1 MPLSDS
7 TLYIWWPQPSL
18 KESCNILL
26 KWSNLYIMT
35 SSVAL
40 TLTKLVLHFDLVV
53 QIRWLKV
60 VIAEK
65 KLYNFQS
72 LIPKIWWPYVFW
84 KRNIYRDQLLY
95 KTSRKK
101 SDLTASIKHIFRFS
115 KLEFRFKIQ
124 KSRKSTTLI
133 L

>member
-18 KESCNILL
+18 KESCNNLL
-26 KWSNLYIMT
+26 KWSDLYIMT

-40 TLTKLVLHFDLVV
+40 TLTKLVPHFDLVV

-72 LIPKIWWPYVFW
+72 LMPKIWWPYIFLEKEMSTVINCYIKHLGKNLTSPLRSNIFSDFQN
-84 KRNIYRDQLLY
+84 RN
-95 KTSRKK
+95 
-101 SDLTASIKHIFRFS
+101 SDLKFRS
-115 KLEFRFKIQ
+115 PGKVLH
-124 KSRKSTTLI
+124 
-133 L
+133 